1 MHADLKGNTNVYAE
15 LWRSRNDGQYYWHVK
30 SHGNH
35 NTLAHSEGYTTK
47 AAALHGLRLVYD
59 GPVRE
64 L

>member
-1 MHADLKGNTNVYAE
+1 VYAE